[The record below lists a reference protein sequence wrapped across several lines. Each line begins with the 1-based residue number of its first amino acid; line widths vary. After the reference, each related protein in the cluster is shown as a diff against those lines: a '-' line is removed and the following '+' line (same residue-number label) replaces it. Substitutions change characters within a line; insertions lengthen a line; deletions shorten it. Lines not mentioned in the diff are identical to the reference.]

1 MRWLSA
7 AVCALVL
14 ISPISVRAAA
24 ALAPPDTEL
33 LGSRTLDLPQ
43 AVVPDIQPESFD
55 LLDYRAEE
63 RQTPRKVPGEIAP
76 HSIFGMKRHYGFA
89 AGYDNG
95 VLHGSLGMYITV
107 IEWGRWNYGIPSPA
121 LGFGRYHKYDPIGHR
136 VFTTDES
143 TLFISLASVH
153 YRVGYIRSIGMNW
166 YINLEQIFDMRQN
179 MAGSQVGITLSAK

>member
-166 YINLEQIFDMRQN
+166 YINLEQIFDLRQN
-179 MAGSQVGITLSAK
+179 MAGSQVGITLSSK